1 MPCPAPP
8 EPEVYLHW
16 VYRAWAPIVYF
27 RSAKHLCTDHPIWF
41 FKMQLCLHCLD
52 EKTKV
57 RLSMARSG
65 SHCQEGGQISSANL
79 CWPLGNSRLNL
90 GSLFNYSSSP
100 LLSPIYDF
108 RLLVLFPGLMPFVYI
123 CIFGQEWMNQW
134 FGRKKKP
141 PNSKLESFYGH
152 EALFKHI
159 PWWNKMLPTGSK
171 HSHLMCNLV
180 WCLWALQPSMLIFP
194 FLLSVFFPS
203 LFHFQVPTMGQAGT
217 LSHFI
222 LTLSCQQW
230 PPCSISQMGNWDP
243 GRRGKHILQMEKL
256 R

>member
-1 MPCPAPP
+1 
-8 EPEVYLHW
+8 
-16 VYRAWAPIVYF
+16 
-27 RSAKHLCTDHPIWF
+27 
-41 FKMQLCLHCLD
+41 
-52 EKTKV
+52 
-57 RLSMARSG
+57 MARSG

-180 WCLWALQPSMLIFP
+180 WCLWALHVNLSLFTFCLFSLTVP
-194 FLLSVFFPS
+194 FSSANYGPGGHPITLHPYTLLSAMAT
-203 LFHFQVPTMGQAGT
+203 LLHFTDG
-217 LSHFI
+217 
-222 LTLSCQQW
+222 
-230 PPCSISQMGNWDP
+230 
-243 GRRGKHILQMEKL
+243 KL
-256 R
+256 RPRKAGQTHFADGKAEIGPHTASQCLSWGSYCGLPCLKGSRWW